1 MVKLLLFCS
10 GTRCENKIDYCAS
23 SPCQN
28 NARCISTKSGFG
40 CLCADGFSG
49 VTCSE
54 NIDECLTEP
63 CLNGATCDDLID
75 DYSCTCIPGYDGESV
90 MKNSSSKMV
99 LHHTLTEFHIP
110 QSK

>member
-49 VTCSE
+49 GTCSE
-54 NIDECLTEP
+54 NIDECLTQP
-63 CLNGATCDDLID
+63 CLNGATCNDLIN
-75 DYSCTCIPGYDGESV
+75 DYRCTCMPGYDGESV
-90 MKNSSSKMV
+90 TIKFFIRCGV
-99 LHHTLTEFHIP
+99 LNRHA
-110 QSK
+110 